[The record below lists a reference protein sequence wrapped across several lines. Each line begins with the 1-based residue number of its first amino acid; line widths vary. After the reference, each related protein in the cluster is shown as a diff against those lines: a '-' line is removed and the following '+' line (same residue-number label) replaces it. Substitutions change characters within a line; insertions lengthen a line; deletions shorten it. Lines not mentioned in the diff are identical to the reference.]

1 MRLVTGPAAS
11 LSLILCPQC
20 STSHR
25 SISDTLLHIL
35 FLARISP
42 ILDSLF
48 SAAVSPAALQPTTC
62 PDLHGFCHT
71 FPRSGLLCQVSICQS
86 FTPEVCI
93 YRLNVLRLKNSFQ
106 LWKKPLL
113 GKNES
118 HAEANSTSLNFPLL
132 PTITMISYYYTLMA
146 KCNKTPLN

>member
-42 ILDSLF
+42 ILDLLF

-93 YRLNVLRLKNSFQ
+93 YRLNVLRKIRFNC
-106 LWKKPLL
+106 
-113 GKNES
+113 GKNLFW
-118 HAEANSTSLNFPLL
+118 AKMRVMQRQTQQASTFHCYPRLL
-132 PTITMISYYYTLMA
+132 
-146 KCNKTPLN
+146 

>member
-93 YRLNVLRLKNSFQ
+93 Y
-106 LWKKPLL
+106 
-113 GKNES
+113 
-118 HAEANSTSLNFPLL
+118 LL
-132 PTITMISYYYTLMA
+132 PTDRPPYTSICHSQLA
-146 KCNKTPLN
+146 LAQIIAAFRSQCV